1 MGLSPSLAPNCLIP
15 SNPVRRQMAV
25 WKGGLKVTL
34 PPPHIFTPSTHALLE
49 PGKALAHLEVKLP
62 S

>member
-1 MGLSPSLAPNCLIP
+1 MGLSLSLAPKCLIP

-25 WKGGLKVTL
+25 GGGLKVTL
-34 PPPHIFTPSTHALLE
+34 PPPHILTPSTHALLE